1 MTGLANDARPAPRDR
16 EADDFERLFPLAELE
31 LNVIREATVG
41 GRNVCVVRTAAG
53 VFAFGAVCPHQG
65 GSMCAG
71 IVRGTMDPSPR
82 NEYHFGHEG
91 EVVVCPWH
99 GYEFDMRTGESV
111 SGVIRGRVGSFP
123 VEVREGDVYCS
134 PRRRRPPA
142 RLIARQLRE
151 RIMAALSVEQQE
163 LISLIRTFVDREVLP
178 VASELDHRDEFPG
191 ELVEAMKK
199 MGLFGI
205 TIPCEYG
212 GLGLDLYTY
221 ALVIKELSRGW
232 ISLSG
237 VINTHFMAAWMIL
250 NFGTDEQKRRYLPR
264 MATGAWRSAYSM
276 TEPQAGSDVQAIR
289 TRARRDG
296 DEFVIDGQK
305 MWVTNGLRANMVM
318 LLAVTDPQAQPRHRG
333 MTAFILQKEGG
344 AAEQPGLVVPPH
356 LRKLGY
362 RGVESTE
369 LVFDGFRTPADSV
382 LGGASQTGQGF
393 KQFMAAVELGRVN
406 VAARAVGLATCAL
419 ELAIAYASQRET
431 FGKVI
436 SQHQAIQLKLAQMA
450 TRLKAAELLVAE
462 AAQLKSTGARADLE
476 AGMAKLFATETALEV
491 TTEAMRIHGGYGYSQ
506 EYMIERLYRDAPLLI
521 LGEGSNEIQQ
531 LVIARRLLESSA
543 SGR

>member
-1 MTGLANDARPAPRDR
+1 VASVN
-16 EADDFERLFPLAELE
+16 AEQE
-31 LNVIREATVG
+31 
-41 GRNVCVVRTAAG
+41 
-53 VFAFGAVCPHQG
+53 
-65 GSMCAG
+65 
-71 IVRGTMDPSPR
+71 
-82 NEYHFGHEG
+82 
-91 EVVVCPWH
+91 
-99 GYEFDMRTGESV
+99 
-111 SGVIRGRVGSFP
+111 
-123 VEVREGDVYCS
+123 
-134 PRRRRPPA
+134 
-142 RLIARQLRE
+142 
-151 RIMAALSVEQQE
+151 E
-163 LISLIRTFVDREVLP
+163 LIQLIRSFVDKDVLP
-178 VASELDHRDEFPG
+178 AASGLDHRDEFPAG
-191 ELVEAMKK
+191 LVETMKE

-205 TIPCEYG
+205 TIPGEYG

-237 VINTHFMAAWMIL
+237 VINTHFMAAWMIQ
-250 NFGTDEQKRRYLPR
+250 NFGTEEQKRRYLPR
-264 MATGAWRSAYSM
+264 MATGEWRSAYSM
-276 TEPQAGSDVQAIR
+276 TEPHAGSDVQAIR

-296 DEFVIDGQK
+296 DEYVIDGQK

-333 MTAFILQKEGG
+333 MTAFILDKEPGV
-344 AAEQPGLVVPPH
+344 AEQPGLTVPPH

-369 LVFDGFRTPADSV
+369 LVLDGFRTPARSV
-382 LGGASQTGQGF
+382 LGGKSQVGQGF

-419 ELAIAYASQRET
+419 EQAIAYANQRET

-436 SQHQAIQLKLAQMA
+436 SQHQAIQLKIAQMA
-450 TRLKAAELLVAE
+450 TRLKAAELLVSE
-462 AAQLKSTGARADLE
+462 AAQLKATGARADLE

-491 TTEAMRIHGGYGYSQ
+491 TTESMRIHGGYGYSQ
-506 EYMIERLYRDAPLLI
+506 EYMVERLYRDAPLLV

-543 SGR
+543 ADR